1 MVGVVDGLA
10 ATFADGRGGV
20 VDATLEEAATE
31 RAADV
36 AAAAS
41 VDPALAAIASAAV
54 A

>member
-1 MVGVVDGLA
+1 MVDGLA
-10 ATFADGRGGV
+10 ATFADGRSGV
-20 VDATLEEAATE
+20 ADATLEEAATE